1 MYEDSFSAK
10 MLLHIPV
17 IFMYTGKYLLNLKE
31 KKVKRKERIR
41 RHRLNLLKEN
51 VVLPR
56 RKQCDQSYKVL
67 AQGSQ
72 IDHRMN

>member
-10 MLLHIPV
+10 MLLHIPCHIHV
-17 IFMYTGKYLLNLKE
+17 YRQIFVELKE

-51 VVLPR
+51 VVLSR